1 MIYSKPLNLCLIN
14 SLEKRFDSLFNL
26 NAPKSKDFIRASMSH
41 PKFKS
46 SWVPVRYK
54 DLCKQLFLN
63 ECKLINSNSDLTERV
78 SSSDNS
84 DSNSDNDFYSSVW
97 SIPDNPLVY
106 NFSNSELASR
116 NSNLII
122 VQALS
127 FLNSKKKELNV
138 LDSFPI
144 VKKVSLK
151 YNTSIPS
158 SAPVERLLRG
168 SIQVLTPRRNRL
180 DDKTFEMLLC
190 CKCLMQQV

>member
-14 SLEKRFDSLFNL
+14 SLEKRFDYLFNL

-46 SWVPVRYK
+46 SWVPVTYK

-84 DSNSDNDFYSSVW
+84 DSKSDNDFYSSVW

-127 FLNSKKKELNV
+127 FLNSKKKKN
-138 LDSFPI
+138 
-144 VKKVSLK
+144 
-151 YNTSIPS
+151 
-158 SAPVERLLRG
+158 
-168 SIQVLTPRRNRL
+168 
-180 DDKTFEMLLC
+180 
-190 CKCLMQQV
+190 